1 MSNKLGMFMA
11 RSFSSHGN
19 FIIIFFAGAFCLIH
33 TFRGSEMEGAVDL
46 LFKAARDSRKR
57 YQVQV
62 V

>member
-1 MSNKLGMFMA
+1 
-11 RSFSSHGN
+11 
-19 FIIIFFAGAFCLIH
+19 
-33 TFRGSEMEGAVDL
+33 MEGAVDL